1 MTDSGAPDP
10 IRRAQGQGESVAQS
24 PWFERGARAGLVA
37 RGAVY
42 IIIGVLAVKVA
53 IGEGGETTSQQQAL
67 QEIAQ
72 QSFGKALLILTAIGL
87 AGYATWRLVR
97 AAIGH
102 GPEDSDGA
110 FDRIGGVVS
119 GVGYLLLCIA
129 AVKIIVGSGGGGGS
143 EQASET
149 TGGVLG
155 WTGGVYIVGIA
166 GAATI
171 FEGLDQGYK
180 AISQKFLE
188 KSKTGEMSRTVK
200 TWFTRI
206 GVFGHLARM
215 VVFVLI
221 GYFLVKAAIDFDPDA
236 AISLDGALSK
246 LAQADYGPYLLGVVA
261 FGLVGF
267 GLYSLLDAR
276 YRKV

>member
-1 MTDSGAPDP
+1 MGQGLDP
-10 IRRAQGQGESVAQS
+10 SLIGRSQGESVASS

-42 IIIGVLAVKVA
+42 IIIGVLAVKLA

-72 QSFGKALLILTAIGL
+72 QSFGKTLLVLTAIGL
-87 AGYATWRLVR
+87 AGYAIWRLVR
-97 AAIGH
+97 AWIGH
-102 GPEDSDGA
+102 GPEQSDST
-110 FDRIGGVVS
+110 FDRIGGFVS
-119 GVGYLLLCIA
+119 GIGYLLLCIA
-129 AVKIIVGSGGGGGS
+129 AIEIIIGSGGGGGS
-143 EQASET
+143 EQASKT

-180 AISQKFLE
+180 AITRKFLE
-188 KSKTGEMSRTVK
+188 KSKTGEMSPTMK
-200 TWFTRI
+200 TTFTRI

-221 GYFLVKAAIDFDPDA
+221 GYFLLKAAIDFNPDA

-261 FGLVGF
+261 FGLIGF

>member
-1 MTDSGAPDP
+1 MGQGLDP
-10 IRRAQGQGESVAQS
+10 SLIGRSQGESVASS

-42 IIIGVLAVKVA
+42 IIIGVLAVKLA

-72 QSFGKALLILTAIGL
+72 QSFGKTLLVLTAIGL
-87 AGYATWRLVR
+87 AGYAIWRLVR
-97 AAIGH
+97 AWIGH
-102 GPEDSDGA
+102 GPEQSDST
-110 FDRIGGVVS
+110 FDRIGGLVS
-119 GVGYLLLCIA
+119 GIGYLLLCIA
-129 AVKIIVGSGGGGGS
+129 AVEIIIGSGGGGGS
-143 EQASET
+143 EQASKT

-180 AISQKFLE
+180 AITRKFLE
-188 KSKTGEMSRTVK
+188 KSKTGEMSPAMK
-200 TWFTRI
+200 TTFTRI

-221 GYFLVKAAIDFDPDA
+221 GYFLLKAAIDFNPDA

-261 FGLVGF
+261 FGLIGF

>member
-1 MTDSGAPDP
+1 MAQAPDP
-10 IRRAQGQGESVAQS
+10 SLIGRSQGESIASS

-42 IIIGVLAVKVA
+42 IIIGVLAVKLA
-53 IGEGGETTSQQQAL
+53 IREGGETSSQQQAL

-72 QSFGKALLILTAIGL
+72 QSFGKALLVLTAIGL
-87 AGYATWRLVR
+87 AGYAIWRLVR
-97 AAIGH
+97 AWVGH
-102 GPEDSDGA
+102 GPEDSDGT

-119 GVGYLLLCIA
+119 GIGYLLLCIA
-129 AVKIIVGSGGGGGS
+129 AVEIIIGSGGGGGS
-143 EQASET
+143 EQASKT
-149 TGGVLG
+149 TGGVLS

-180 AISQKFLE
+180 AITQKFLE
-188 KSKTGEMSRTVK
+188 KSKTGEMSPSVK
-200 TWFTRI
+200 KGFTRM

-221 GYFLVKAAIDFDPDA
+221 GYFLLKAAIDFNPDA
-236 AISLDGALSK
+236 AISLDGALAK
-246 LAQADYGPYLLGVVA
+246 LAQADYGPYLLGLVA
-261 FGLVGF
+261 FGLIGF
-267 GLYSLLDAR
+267 GIYSLADAR

>member
-1 MTDSGAPDP
+1 M
-10 IRRAQGQGESVAQS
+10 
-24 PWFERGARAGLVA
+24 
-37 RGAVY
+37 
-42 IIIGVLAVKVA
+42 
-53 IGEGGETTSQQQAL
+53 
-67 QEIAQ
+67 
-72 QSFGKALLILTAIGL
+72 
-87 AGYATWRLVR
+87 
-97 AAIGH
+97 
-102 GPEDSDGA
+102 
-110 FDRIGGVVS
+110 
-119 GVGYLLLCIA
+119 
-129 AVKIIVGSGGGGGS
+129 
-143 EQASET
+143 
-149 TGGVLG
+149 LG

-188 KSKTGEMSRTVK
+188 KSKTGEMSPTVK

-221 GYFLVKAAIDFDPDA
+221 GYFLLKAAIDFNPDA
-236 AISLDGALSK
+236 AISLDGALAK
-246 LAQADYGPYLLGVVA
+246 LAHADYGPYLLGVVA

>member
-1 MTDSGAPDP
+1 MGQGLDP
-10 IRRAQGQGESVAQS
+10 SLIGRSQGESVASS

-42 IIIGVLAVKVA
+42 IIIGVLAVKLA

-72 QSFGKALLILTAIGL
+72 QSFGKTLLVLTAIGL
-87 AGYATWRLVR
+87 AGYAIWRLVR
-97 AAIGH
+97 AWIGH
-102 GPEDSDGA
+102 GPEQSDST
-110 FDRIGGVVS
+110 FDRIGGLVS
-119 GVGYLLLCIA
+119 GIGYLLLCIA
-129 AVKIIVGSGGGGGS
+129 AVEIIIGSGGGGGS
-143 EQASET
+143 EQASKT

-180 AISQKFLE
+180 AITRKFLE
-188 KSKTGEMSRTVK
+188 KSKTGEMSPTMK
-200 TWFTRI
+200 TTFTRI

-221 GYFLVKAAIDFDPDA
+221 GYFLLKAAIDFNPDA

-261 FGLVGF
+261 FGLIGF